1 MKKLATFC
9 FAVAAFGIWMICT
22 QPPPPIYY
30 GCFLYVI
37 GSVLGVVFWTAE
49 AEIT

>member
-1 MKKLATFC
+1 
-9 FAVAAFGIWMICT
+9 MICT

-30 GCFLYVI
+30 GCLLYFI

-49 AEIT
+49 AKIT